1 MSLGT
6 ALPRRDHARGRFARF
21 PSLFVLVVL
30 VLGGLVIGVVAYARD
45 DGTIDGSGNPAAVT
59 RAVPP
64 FSAVDLNGT
73 SAVRI
78 TVGPERSVVVHAD
91 DNLVEH
97 VTTVVDAGA
106 LHVSTRGDFMA
117 SSPMYVDVSVGS
129 LDAVTLSGTGAISVQ
144 GVDADALRV
153 ELPATGTGL
162 VTVTGSAQRLT
173 AQLGGTGDL
182 QLAELQARDAEVTLT
197 RTGTGRIALHVT
209 RTLRATLSGDG
220 SIVYSGSPKVIER
233 VTGTGAILASPDYG
247 TR

>member
-1 MSLGT
+1 MTLGT
-6 ALPRRDHARGRFARF
+6 AFPRRDHARGRLARF
-21 PSLFVLVVL
+21 PSLFVLAVIL
-30 VLGGLVIGVVAYARD
+30 LGGLIGVVAYARD
-45 DGTIDGSGNPAAVT
+45 DETIDGSGNPAAVA

-64 FSAVDLNGT
+64 FSAVHLSGT
-73 SAVRI
+73 SAVHI

-91 DNLVEH
+91 DNLVER
-97 VTTVVDAGA
+97 VTTEVDAGV
-106 LHVSTRGDFMA
+106 LHVSTRGNFTA

>member
-1 MSLGT
+1 VTLGT
-6 ALPRRDHARGRFARF
+6 ALPRRGHSRGRFARF

-30 VLGGLVIGVVAYARD
+30 VLGGLIIGVLAYAGD
-45 DGTIDGSGNPAAVT
+45 DGTIDGSGNSAAVN
-59 RAVPP
+59 RAVPS
-64 FSAVDLNGT
+64 FSAVHVNGT

-91 DNLVEH
+91 DNLVER
-97 VTTVVDAGA
+97 VTTEVDAGV
-106 LHVSTRGDFMA
+106 LHVSTRGSFTA

-153 ELPATGTGL
+153 ELPATGTGV

-182 QLAELQARDAEVTLT
+182 QLAELQARDAAVTLT
-197 RTGTGRIALHVT
+197 GTGTGRIEVHVT
-209 RTLRATLSGDG
+209 GTLRATLSGDG
-220 SIVYSGSPKVIER
+220 QILYSGSPKVIER
-233 VTGTGAILASPDYG
+233 VTGTGAIIASPDYG

>member
-1 MSLGT
+1 MTLGT

-30 VLGGLVIGVVAYARD
+30 VLCGLVIGVVAYASE

-59 RAVPP
+59 RAVTP
-64 FSAVDLNGT
+64 FSAVHLSGT

-91 DNLVEH
+91 DNLVER
-97 VTTVVDAGA
+97 VTTEVDADV
-106 LHVSTRGDFMA
+106 LSVSTRGNFTA

-162 VTVTGSAQRLT
+162 VTVSGSAQRLT

-182 QLAELQARDAEVTLT
+182 QLADLQARDAQVTLT
-197 RTGTGRIALHVT
+197 RTGTGRIEVHVT
-209 RTLRATLSGDG
+209 DTLRATLSGDG
-220 SIVYSGSPKVIER
+220 EILYSGSPKVIER
-233 VTGTGAILASPDYG
+233 VTGTGAILATPDYG
-247 TR
+247 MR

>member
-30 VLGGLVIGVVAYARD
+30 VLGGLVIGVLAYARD

-64 FSAVDLNGT
+64 FSAVHLSGT
-73 SAVRI
+73 SAVHI

-91 DNLVEH
+91 DNLVER
-97 VTTVVDAGA
+97 VTTEVDAGV
-106 LHVSTRGDFMA
+106 LQVSTRGDFSA
-117 SSPMYVDVSVGS
+117 SSPMYVDVSVDS

-144 GVDADALRV
+144 GVDANALRV
-153 ELPATGTGL
+153 ALPATGTGL
-162 VTVTGSAQRLT
+162 ITVTGSAQRLS
-173 AQLGGTGDL
+173 ARLGGTGDL
-182 QLAELQARDAEVTLT
+182 QLAELQARDAEATLAG
-197 RTGTGRIALHVT
+197 TGTGRIAVHVT
-209 RTLRATLSGDG
+209 GTLRATLAGDG
-220 SIVYSGSPKVIER
+220 EILYSGSPKVIER
-233 VTGTGAILASPDYG
+233 VTGTGAILANPDDG